1 MDHSARAAARESP
14 AVSFLRMAQALIA
27 TLLMAS
33 APAATWAAAALTP
46 QLQQQLRAATFEV
59 VIKKPVK
66 DLLTYEKPLPLELI
80 PYIERTDA
88 YWPVGTAFAIAPDT
102 FVTAAHVIISG
113 VGSQFGVPGIRDS
126 QGKVYSIDRI
136 LKFAMHEDFVVFTVN
151 GAPAVTPFATSTTA
165 AVDDAVFAVGNAL
178 GEGVVVRDG
187 LLTSLTP
194 EPQDG
199 LWKYLRFSAA
209 ASPGN
214 SGGPLLDIQGRVIGV
229 VIAKSPNENL
239 NYALP
244 IEHVLEGSDKL
255 AVFDTRRSFGI
266 PSLLQGSTVGELKD
280 SFALPLPFE
289 EFSRKVSAALLKF
302 VQVQEAKLV
311 AETAD
316 LFPKG
321 ASGKL
326 LATLYGSYEPCLVE
340 QQEDRSWDVHS
351 CSKESE
357 TPLPGDGR
365 AWICQ
370 DAGPAQLF
378 RLQYPGSAA
387 DEHHYHDSRE
397 FMDLLLKAV
406 NVPRMVGTQPVR
418 ITSLGAAQ
426 RESVVRDHFGR
437 PWQLRIWSL
446 GYSDA
451 YVVVLALPT
460 PDGYVGLMTVS
471 ASTFLD
477 GVVEGIRFVSDYL
490 YLTYTGS
497 LAQWRAFLDRRELRP
512 AVFDRIRLQYDPDK
526 GVRFDSPRLQ
536 LDSSGVVTVGAQS
549 SLDLQMAYML
559 DQGKLVWDVGAVVV
573 REDRDKHTYLGAY
586 RQPKPADD
594 AGKERRERWEHM
606 SHRDGD
612 FTGTAQHDDQLKSF
626 WIRTVA
632 QGASAGAGTETRPL
646 YELVYSI
653 EGSVLPR
660 QMEEIQARLP
670 KVLRVAE

>member
-1 MDHSARAAARESP
+1 MHHSARAAAREPP
-14 AVSFLRMAQALIA
+14 AVSFICLAHALIA
-27 TLLMAS
+27 TLLLGS
-33 APAATWAAAALTP
+33 APAAVRAAAALTP
-46 QLQQQLRAATFEV
+46 QLQKQLRVATFEI
-59 VIKKPVK
+59 VIKKPLK
-66 DLLTYEKPLPLELI
+66 DLLTYEKPLPLELV
-80 PYIERTDA
+80 PFSERNDA

-102 FVTAAHVIISG
+102 FVTAAHVIIAG

-136 LKFAMHEDFVVFTVN
+136 LKFAMHEDFVVFSVN

-165 AVDDAVFAVGNAL
+165 APDDAVFAVGNAL

-244 IEHVLEGSDKL
+244 IERVLNGSDKL
-255 AVFDTRRSFGI
+255 AVFDTRRSFSI
-266 PSLLQGSTVGELKD
+266 PNLLQGSTVGELKD

-302 VQVQEAKLV
+302 V
-311 AETAD
+311 
-316 LFPKG
+316 
-321 ASGKL
+321 GKL

-351 CSKESE
+351 CSKESD

-365 AWICQ
+365 AWVCQ

-387 DEHHYHDSRE
+387 DEHHYHDSQE
-397 FMDLLLKAV
+397 FMDLLLRAV
-406 NVPRMVGTQPVR
+406 NVPRVVGTQPVR

-512 AVFDRIRLQYDPDK
+512 AVFDHIRLQYDPDK
-526 GVRFDSPRLQ
+526 GLRFDSPRLQ
-536 LDSSGVVTVGAQS
+536 LDSSGVVTVGAHS

-573 REDRDKHTYLGAY
+573 REDRDKNTYLGAY
-586 RQPKPADD
+586 RQSKPADD
-594 AGKERRERWEHM
+594 AGRERRERWEHM

-612 FTGTAQHDDQLKSF
+612 FTGTAQHDDRLKSF

-632 QGASAGAGTETRPL
+632 QGTSAASGSETRPL

-653 EGSVLPR
+653 EGSVLPH
-660 QMEEIQARLP
+660 QMEDIQARLP
-670 KVLRVAE
+670 KVLHVAE